1 MPPVRKR
8 LVATA
13 AVLTVACG
21 GSTAPAPRASAGLD
35 PATTATVSGR
45 VRFDGP
51 APAGEIVRIDGDK
64 NCVTLTGSD
73 QQPAEFIVLGNDGG
87 LQNVFV
93 YVRDGLEKHTFSV
106 PSAPVVLDQQKCRYV
121 PRVLGVRVGQ
131 PLEVRNSDPLLHNV
145 RSEAEINQPF
155 NQGQPVQGMKFTH
168 TFTTREVMVSMKC
181 DVHAWM
187 NAYVGVLEHP
197 YFAVTGDAGT
207 FSLPNLPP
215 GTYTIEAWHER
226 MGVQSRQVTV
236 GPKESKDVV
245 FTFSR

>member
-1 MPPVRKR
+1 MPRVHP
-8 LVATA
+8 LLIATA
-13 AVLTVACG
+13 TVLTVACG
-21 GSTAPAPRASAGLD
+21 SSPVPAPPVSAGLD
-35 PATTATVSGR
+35 PATTATISGR
-45 VRFDGP
+45 VRFVGT
-51 APAGEIVRIDGDK
+51 APAAETVRIDGDK
-64 NCVTLTGSD
+64 SCVTLTGSD
-73 QQPAEFIVLGNDGG
+73 QQPAEFIVLGSGDA

-93 YVRDGLEKHTFSV
+93 HVKEGLEKHTFPV
-106 PSAPVVLDQQKCRYV
+106 PSAPVILDQQKCRYV

-131 PLEVRNSDPLLHNV
+131 PLEVLNSDPLLHNV

-155 NQGQPVQGMKFTH
+155 NQGQPVQGMKFSH

-197 YFAVTGDAGT
+197 YFAVTGEAGT

-215 GTYTIEAWHER
+215 GTYTIQAWHER
-226 MGVQSRQVTV
+226 LGVQSSQVTV

-245 FTFSR
+245 FTFTR